1 MAYDKINTVT
11 NANLAKV
18 NNLAKA
24 NIGKINSITAP
35 VSWSNTYSIDLDGTN
50 DYMTADGI
58 FNDISVSA
66 GTISMWTKLDSTSI
80 NGVLIKADV
89 DTNNQL
95 GMAYLNSTTK
105 MRFQYKA
112 GGTNTKIDHS
122 VSIEN
127 DGNWHHVVVTWDTS
141 ADQVK
146 GYIDGSQVGSTVTGL
161 GTWSGTINAF
171 RVGANSIADNSYVN
185 GHIDQVA
192 IFTSVVSASTLY
204 NSGTPY
210 DLSSISNLV
219 GYWEMNEGSG
229 TSVADS
235 SGTGNT
241 GTLVNGAAFASDVA

>member
-35 VSWSNTYSIDLDGTN
+35 VSWSITYSIDLDGTN

-66 GTISMWTKLDSTSI
+66 GTISMWIKLDSTSI

-204 NSGTPY
+204 NSGAPY